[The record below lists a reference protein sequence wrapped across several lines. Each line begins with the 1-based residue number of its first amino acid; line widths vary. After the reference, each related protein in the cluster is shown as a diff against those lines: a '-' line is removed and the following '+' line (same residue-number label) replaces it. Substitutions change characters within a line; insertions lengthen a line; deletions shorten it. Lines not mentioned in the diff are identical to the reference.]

1 MITNAEKRR
10 KLKREFLKKHF
21 GRTEIT
27 TKEMVVLAVIGAIG
41 LGVMW
46 LTFYLIFGL
55 GLLFI

>member
-1 MITNAEKRR
+1 MSNVEKRR
-10 KLKREFLKKHF
+10 EIKRKFLKKNF

-27 TKEMVVLAVIGAIG
+27 TKEMVVLAVIAVIG